1 MKSQP
6 NEKPNHGHLNHVSVK
21 DRSAPMLS
29 QIRSCNAS
37 RYFLALSW
45 LSVTVDKLRL
55 LMY

>member
-45 LSVTVDKLRL
+45 LSVTVDKLPL